1 MDMKNL
7 VWDSS
12 IVTILICALIMVKVL
27 ADAAYVMIG
36 VIIMR
41 LYLLK
46 PQLMVGGKKISIQW
60 KKYFHELKK
69 ELDLRIPDDYLKE
82 FYINLNT
89 ETNVV

>member
-1 MDMKNL
+1 MDIKNL

-12 IVTILICALIMVKVL
+12 IVTILICVLIMVKVL

-46 PQLMVGGKKISIQW
+46 PQLMVGGKKFQFNGKNI
-60 KKYFHELKK
+60 FMNLKK
-69 ELDLRIPDDYLKE
+69 NWICVFPM
-82 FYINLNT
+82 II
-89 ETNVV
+89 